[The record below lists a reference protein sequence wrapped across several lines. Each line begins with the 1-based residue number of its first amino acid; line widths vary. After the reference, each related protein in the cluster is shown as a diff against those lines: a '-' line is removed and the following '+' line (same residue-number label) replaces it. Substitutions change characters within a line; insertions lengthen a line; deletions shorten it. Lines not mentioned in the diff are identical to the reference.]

1 MTDKE
6 FLDLL
11 MSYKSGKVPLF
22 NVGLALA
29 NNQFSHEYLAL
40 ANNILVAQKEQS
52 KVGRPQTI
60 SHDVKELILKLKTE
74 GVALESIAHQVKC
87 SLSTVR
93 ETLQHYRQAFD

>member
-11 MSYKSGKVPLF
+11 MSYKAGKVPLL

-40 ANNILVAQKEQS
+40 ANNILIAQKEQS
-52 KVGRPQTI
+52 KVSKPQTI
-60 SHDVKELILKLKTE
+60 SHDVKELIFKLRTE
-74 GVALESIAHQVKC
+74 GVEIESIAHQAKC

-93 ETLQHYRQAFD
+93 RTLENYQQAFD

>member
-11 MSYKSGKVPLF
+11 MSYKAGKVPLL

-40 ANNILVAQKEQS
+40 ANNILIAQKEQCMA
-52 KVGRPQTI
+52 GRAQTI
-60 SHDVKELILKLKTE
+60 SHDAKELIFKLRAE
-74 GVALESIAHQVKC
+74 GIALESIAHQAKC

-93 ETLQHYRQAFD
+93 RTLENYHQAFD